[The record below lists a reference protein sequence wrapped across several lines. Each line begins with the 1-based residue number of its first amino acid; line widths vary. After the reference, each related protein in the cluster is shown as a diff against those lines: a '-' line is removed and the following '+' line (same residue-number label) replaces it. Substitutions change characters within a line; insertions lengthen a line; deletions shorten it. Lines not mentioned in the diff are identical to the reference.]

1 MNNVGKN
8 GFNLYLNKID
18 KILQENPEAFKLTVE
33 SVKLGIPLRIIEGHA
48 RIYKERD
55 EKYYARDYLTI
66 SNGDDFILLA
76 NRSDSS
82 YYVHVFDRDTN
93 GWFGYIE
100 NTYLGESKNKIPL
113 LIVREVN

>member
-1 MNNVGKN
+1 MNGGKN
-8 GFNLYLNKID
+8 GFNLYLNKIE
-18 KILQENPEAFKLTVE
+18 KILQEDSEAFKLTVK
-33 SVKLGIPLRIIEGHA
+33 SVKLGIPLRIVEGHA
-48 RIYKERD
+48 RVYKERD

-76 NRSDSS
+76 NRSDTS
-82 YYVHVFDRDTN
+82 YYAYVFERDTN